1 MKASTFQTLIM
12 GLLCLAVASL
22 SGGLYNQY
30 QRVAE
35 LQSTNTQYQQTLDT
49 LQRDANALK
58 DAQEKLQYALK
69 DLKQMV
75 DTSEQQAN
83 TLDPKLDQWAQEI
96 QELHDGL
103 ADRATETDMTAL
115 RARLEQVEQQLLD
128 LRTKPFLPPPTP
140 SATKPKKTAR
150 PKPVPL
156 SPPSPPFSVLS
167 VESRGGERFLA
178 VAPHDSRSLIDV
190 RLLHSGEQ
198 IGAWHLKVL
207 APNSAIFAVAAQPD
221 QTVQLP

>member
-1 MKASTFQTLIM
+1 MKASTFQTLIV
-12 GLLCLAVASL
+12 GLLCLAVAGL

-30 QRVAE
+30 QRMAE
-35 LQSTNTQYQQTLDT
+35 LQSTNTQYRQTLDT

-75 DTSEQQAN
+75 DTGEQQAN
-83 TLDPKLDQWAQEI
+83 TLDPMLDQWAQEI
-96 QELHDGL
+96 QELRDGL
-103 ADRATETDMTAL
+103 AARATQADLTAL
-115 RARLEQVEQQLLD
+115 RARLEHVEQQLLD
-128 LRTKPFLPPPTP
+128 LKTQPSPPPP
-140 SATKPKKTAR
+140 NSSATKPKQKAR

-156 SPPSPPFSVLS
+156 SPPFSVLG
-167 VESRGGERFLA
+167 VESRGSERFLA
-178 VAPHDSRSLIDV
+178 VAPPDSRSLMDV

-198 IGAWHLKVL
+198 FGAWHLKVL
-207 APNSAIFAVAAQPD
+207 EPNSAIFAVAAQPD

>member
-1 MKASTFQTLIM
+1 MRASTFQTLII
-12 GLLCLAVASL
+12 GLLCLAVAGL

-35 LQSTNTQYQQTLDT
+35 LQSTNTQHLQTLDT
-49 LQRDANALK
+49 LQHDSNALK

-75 DTSEQQAN
+75 DTGEQQAN
-83 TLDPKLDQWAQEI
+83 TLDPMLDQWAQEI
-96 QELHDGL
+96 QEMRDGL
-103 ADRATETDMTAL
+103 AERATVKDLTAL
-115 RARLEQVEQQLLD
+115 SGRFEHVEQQLLE
-128 LRTKPFLPPPTP
+128 LKTQPSLPPPTS
-140 SATKPKKTAR
+140 SANKPKKTAP

-156 SPPSPPFSVLS
+156 SPPFSVLG

-178 VAPHDSRSLIDV
+178 VAPHDSSSLIDV
-190 RLLHSGEQ
+190 RLLHAGEQ
-198 IGAWHLKVL
+198 FGAWHLKVL
-207 APNSAIFAVAAQPD
+207 EPHSAIFSVVAQPD

>member
-1 MKASTFQTLIM
+1 MKASTFQTLIV
-12 GLLCLAVASL
+12 GLLCLAVAGL

-30 QRVAE
+30 QRMAE
-35 LQSTNTQYQQTLDT
+35 LQSTNTQYRQTLDT

-75 DTSEQQAN
+75 DTGEQQAN
-83 TLDPKLDQWAQEI
+83 TLDPMLDQWAQEI
-96 QELHDGL
+96 QKLRDGL
-103 ADRATETDMTAL
+103 AARATVADLTVL
-115 RARLEQVEQQLLD
+115 RARLEQVEQQFLD
-128 LRTKPFLPPPTP
+128 LKTQPSPPPPTP
-140 SATKPKKTAR
+140 SAPKPKQSAR
-150 PKPVPL
+150 PTSVPL
-156 SPPSPPFSVLS
+156 SPPFSVLG

-178 VAPHDSRSLIDV
+178 VAPPESRSLMDV

-198 IGAWHLKVL
+198 LGAWYLKVL
-207 APNSAIFAVAAQPD
+207 EPNSAIFAVAAQPD

>member
-1 MKASTFQTLIM
+1 MKASTFQTLIV
-12 GLLCLAVASL
+12 GLLCLAVAGL
-22 SGGLYNQY
+22 SAGWYNQF

-35 LQSTNTQYQQTLDT
+35 LQSTNTQHLHTLDT
-49 LQRDANALK
+49 LQRDSSALK

-75 DTSEQQAN
+75 DTGEQQAN
-83 TLDPKLDQWAQEI
+83 TLDPMLDQWAQEI
-96 QELHDGL
+96 QELRDGQ
-103 ADRATETDMTAL
+103 AARATKADLTAL

-128 LRTKPFLPPPTP
+128 LKTQPSPLPPSL

-150 PKPVPL
+150 PKPAPL
-156 SPPSPPFSVLS
+156 SPPFSVLG

-178 VAPHDSRSLIDV
+178 IAPPDSRSLTDV

-198 IGAWHLKVL
+198 LGAWYLKVL
-207 APNSAIFAVAAQPD
+207 EPNSAIFAVVAQPN
-221 QTVQLP
+221 QTVHLP